1 MMGDSSLMTRDED
14 YSYFYCSWQKPCVAT
29 QILMLV
35 LLGIMFLMGV
45 FIMIDGLIQ
54 VVHTIRKD

>member
-1 MMGDSSLMTRDED
+1 MMGDPSLMTRDED
-14 YSYFYCSWQKPCVAT
+14 YSYFYCSWQKPSVAT

-35 LLGIMFLMGV
+35 LLGIMFLMGA